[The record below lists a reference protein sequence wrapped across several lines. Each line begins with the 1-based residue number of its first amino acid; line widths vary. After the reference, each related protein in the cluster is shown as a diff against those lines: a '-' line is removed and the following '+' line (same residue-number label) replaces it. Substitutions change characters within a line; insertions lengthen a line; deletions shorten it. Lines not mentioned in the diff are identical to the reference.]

1 MLRYLLLG
9 ILTALVAGGAA
20 SWVRSRSKT
29 EHWHSAPTGWNTH
42 THEPTP
48 FAASDPETVDPETV
62 EPETLEPETLEPETL
77 EPETLEPETLEP
89 ETLEPQTVAP
99 APTEPEV
106 VDVTAADPAADGAEN
121 PDRSDLRG

>member
-9 ILTALVAGGAA
+9 ILTALVAGGVA

-48 FAASDPETVDPETV
+48 FASVEPETLEPETLQT
-62 EPETLEPETLEPETL
+62 ETLQTETLEPETLEPETL
-77 EPETLEPETLEP
+77 EPD
-89 ETLEPQTVAP
+89 TVEP

-106 VDVTAADPAADGAEN
+106 VDVTAADPAANGAEN